1 MRQFVR
7 FPIIC
12 PECGSESLLARPMAD
27 IAQALVSG
35 EKVVLQAPCRHP
47 EWPASSVELDQVQQY
62 LRVASTLPIL
72 KSSRALRERRLIQ
85 TAAEVIDPNPA

>member
-1 MRQFVR
+1 MRQLVR

-12 PECGSESLLARPMAD
+12 PECGTESLLARPLAD
-27 IAQALVSG
+27 LARALVSG
-35 EKVVLQAPCRHP
+35 EDVVLQAPCRHP

-72 KSSRALRERRLIQ
+72 KSNRAMRERRLIQ
-85 TAAEVIDPNPA
+85 TAAEVEDPNAA